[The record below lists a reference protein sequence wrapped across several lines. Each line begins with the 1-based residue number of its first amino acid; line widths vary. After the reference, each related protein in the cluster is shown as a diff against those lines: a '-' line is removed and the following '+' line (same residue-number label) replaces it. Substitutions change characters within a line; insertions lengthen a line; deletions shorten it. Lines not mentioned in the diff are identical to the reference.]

1 MKNSVLYFSLFVL
14 LGFSVKAQNLV
25 ISDTNGVVYNNGDT
39 ITVTTTLTGTNY
51 LYLHVLNSGID
62 SLSVKAKKKE
72 ISIVSGSANTFC
84 WGLVCFDPVV
94 IVSPVAIWIAPDSI
108 SNTFDA
114 QYKANNHIGISIL
127 LYTFFDENNIADSSS
142 VFVKFDGLHS
152 NVPEIVPEKVLFSNA
167 SPNPANG
174 YSNISYALPGNGFEN
189 RIVVRDM
196 IGNDV
201 YNELLVENSG
211 TIKIDT
217 YSLSNGVYFY
227 TLIVN
232 GKPYAT
238 RKLIIKH

>member
-1 MKNSVLYFSLFVL
+1 MKRSLLYLSILVL

-25 ISDTNGVVYNNGDT
+25 ISDTNGVIYDNGDT
-39 ITVTTTLTGTNY
+39 ITVAAIPSGTNY
-51 LYLHVLNSGID
+51 LYLDVLNSGSD
-62 SLSVKAKKKE
+62 SMSVIAKKKE
-72 ISIVSGSANTFC
+72 ITIVLGSENTFC
-84 WGLVCFDPVV
+84 WGTCYLPATFVGDP
-94 IVSPVAIWIAPDSI
+94 IWIAPDSI
-108 SNTFDA
+108 CHGFDA
-114 QYKANNHIGISIL
+114 QYNAKNHLGISIL

-152 NVPEIVPEKVLFSNA
+152 NVPEIVPEKVQFSNA

-174 YSNISYALPGNGFEN
+174 YSNISYELPGNGFEN

-196 IGNDV
+196 LGNDV
-201 YNELLVENSG
+201 HNQLLVENSG
-211 TIKIDT
+211 TVKIDT

-232 GKPYAT
+232 GKPFAT

>member
-1 MKNSVLYFSLFVL
+1 MKRSLLYLSLLVL

-25 ISDTNGVVYNNGDT
+25 ISDTNGVIYGNGDT
-39 ITVTTTLTGTNY
+39 ITVAAIPSGTNY
-51 LYLHVLNSGID
+51 LYLDVLNSGID
-62 SLSVKAKKKE
+62 SLSVKVKKKE
-72 ISIVSGSANTFC
+72 ISIVSGSENTFC
-84 WGLVCFDPVV
+84 WGTCYLPSTF
-94 IVSPVAIWIAPDSI
+94 VSPDPIWIAPDSI
-108 SNTFDA
+108 SNDFDA
-114 QYKANNHIGISIL
+114 QYNAKNHIGISIL

-152 NVPEIVPEKVLFSNA
+152 NIPEIVPEKVLFSNA

-174 YSNISYALPGNGFEN
+174 YSNISYVLPGNGFEN
-189 RIVVRDM
+189 RLVVRDM
-196 IGNDV
+196 LGNDV

-211 TIKIDT
+211 TVKIET